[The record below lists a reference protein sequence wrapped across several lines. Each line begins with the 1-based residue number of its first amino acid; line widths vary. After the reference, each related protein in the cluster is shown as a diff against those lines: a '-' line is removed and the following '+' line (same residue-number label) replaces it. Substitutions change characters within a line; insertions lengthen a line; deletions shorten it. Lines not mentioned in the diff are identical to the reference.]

1 MKKEWKYIALLAG
14 IFGIL
19 VVVELNKPKPIDWR
33 PTFSKKDK
41 IPYGNYVLGDMITD
55 IFGLGNF
62 SSTNKTIYETIGQ
75 KTDITSYITKEE
87 QPVQASYIFI
97 NEQFSPDKLD
107 TETLLQF
114 VANGNNV
121 FVAANHFQGT
131 FADTL
136 KIKTNDYLFS
146 ELHANDS
153 ALTMKLDSLSL
164 NFVNPVLK
172 KEKNY
177 GYKNGTIP
185 YFFSSFDSSTAVILG
200 VTSKYKPTYIKLSF
214 GQGNI
219 YLSSTPIAFTNY
231 NMLFQNNA
239 EYVGGA
245 FSYLP
250 VGNVI
255 WDEYYKVGRGEEET
269 PLRFI
274 LSKTAL
280 AWAYGITIVSLFCY
294 ILFEAK
300 RRQRIIP
307 IVAPPQNA
315 TLEFVDTI
323 GRLYYQYGD
332 HKNLAHKKITYFLE
346 SVRSRFY
353 LKTNMLDEEFVKKL
367 SEKSNIEK
375 EQVKMLISLIR
386 KINESDSVTEE
397 ALIRLSDMIDR
408 FNRIDE
414 IKERK

>member
-14 IFGIL
+14 VFIIL
-19 VVVELNKPKPIDWR
+19 VLVEVNKPKPVDWT
-33 PTFSKKDK
+33 PSFSKADK
-41 IPYGNYVLGDMITD
+41 IPYGNYVLADMIKD
-55 IFGLGNF
+55 IFGQG
-62 SSTNKTIYETIGQ
+62 SSISFTNKTIYETLDQ
-75 KTDITSYITKEE
+75 DTSIRN
-87 QPVQASYIFI
+87 YIFI
-97 NEQFSPDKLD
+97 NEDFKPDKLD

-121 FVAANHFQGT
+121 FVAANQFGGS

-136 KIKTNDYLFS
+136 KIKTKDYLFYA
-146 ELHANDS
+146 LHENDS
-153 ALTMKLDSLSL
+153 ALSMKMDSLSL
-164 NFVNPVLK
+164 NFVNPALK
-172 KEKNY
+172 KTKNY
-177 GYKNGTIP
+177 GYKNGIIP

-200 VTSKYKPTYIKLSF
+200 ITNKNLPTYIRLSY
-214 GQGNI
+214 GLGNI
-219 YLSSTPIAFTNY
+219 YLSSTPYAFTNNYILLY
-231 NMLFQNNA
+231 NNS
-239 EYVGGA
+239 EYISGA
-245 FSYLP
+245 LSYLP
-250 VGNVI
+250 EGNVM
-255 WDEYYKVGRGEEET
+255 WDEYYKAGRGERET

-280 AWAYGITIVSLFCY
+280 AWAYGITIISLLCY

-346 SVRSRFY
+346 SIRTRFY
-353 LKTNMLDEEFVKKL
+353 LKTNILDEEFVEKL
-367 SEKSNIEK
+367 SEKSNIDK
-375 EQVKMLISLIR
+375 VQVNMLVSLIK
-386 KINESDSVTEE
+386 KINESGSVTED

-408 FNRIDE
+408 FNQIE
-414 IKERK
+414 TTKK

>member
-1 MKKEWKYIALLAG
+1 MKKEWKYIALLSG
-14 IFGIL
+14 IFIVL
-19 VVVELNKPKPIDWR
+19 VLVELNKPKPVDWR
-33 PTFSKKDK
+33 HTFSKRDK
-41 IPYGNYVLGDMITD
+41 IPYGNYVLGEMIAD
-55 IFGLGNF
+55 IFGEGNV
-62 SSTNKTIYETIGQ
+62 SVSNKTIYETVGRNADSTNFIY
-75 KTDITSYITKEE
+75 TEE
-87 QPVQASYIFI
+87 QPGRANYIFI
-97 NEQFSPDKLD
+97 NDRFSPDKLD
-107 TETLLQF
+107 TEMLLQF
-114 VANGNNV
+114 VANGNSV
-121 FVAANHFQGT
+121 FVAAGRFQGT

-136 KIKTNDYLFS
+136 KIKTKDYLFS
-146 ELHANDS
+146 DS
-153 ALTMKLDSLSL
+153 LLSIKQDSLSL
-164 NFVNPVLK
+164 NFVNSALK
-172 KEKNY
+172 KKRDY

-185 YFFSSFDSSTAVILG
+185 YYFSSFDSSSATILG
-200 VTSKYKPTYIKLSF
+200 VNSKDKASLVRLDYGK
-214 GQGNI
+214 GNI
-219 YLSSTPIAFTNY
+219 YLSSTPLAFTNY

-239 EYVGGA
+239 EYISGA
-245 FSYLP
+245 LSYLP
-250 VGNVI
+250 KGKII

-274 LSKTAL
+274 LSRTAL

-353 LKTNMLDEEFVKKL
+353 LKTNLLDEEFVEKL
-367 SEKSNIEK
+367 SEKSNVEK

-386 KINESDSVTEE
+386 KINEAGSVTEE
-397 ALIRLSDMIDR
+397 MLIRLSDMIDG
-408 FNRIDE
+408 FNRVYMMNE
-414 IKERK
+414 NK

>member
-14 IFGIL
+14 IFIIL
-19 VVVELNKPKPIDWR
+19 VLVELNKPKPIDWR

-41 IPYGNYVLGDMITD
+41 IPYGNYVLADMISD
-55 IFGLGNF
+55 IFGPGNF
-62 SSTNKTIYETIGQ
+62 NATNKTIYETIGQ
-75 KTDITSYITKEE
+75 GADLNTLDYVYTGESTSKS
-87 QPVQASYIFI
+87 SYIFI
-97 NEQFSPDKLD
+97 DDQFSPDKLD
-107 TETLLQF
+107 TEKLLQF
-114 VANGNNV
+114 VATGNTV
-121 FVAANHFQGT
+121 FVAADNFRGH

-136 KIKTNDYLFS
+136 KIVTMDYLFS
-146 ELHANDS
+146 KMPSGDS
-153 ALTMKLDSLSL
+153 LFSKPDSLSL
-164 NFVNPVLK
+164 NFVNSGLEK
-172 KEKNY
+172 KSNY
-177 GYKNGTIP
+177 SYKNGTIP
-185 YFFSSFDSSTAVILG
+185 YFFSSFDSSSTVILG
-200 VTSKYKPTYIKLSF
+200 INSKNKPTYVRLKF

-219 YLSSTPIAFTNY
+219 YLCSTPLAFTNY

-239 EYVGGA
+239 EYISSA
-245 FSYLP
+245 LSYLP
-250 VGNVI
+250 VGRII

-274 LSKTAL
+274 LSRTAL
-280 AWAYGITIVSLFCY
+280 AWAYGITIISLFCY

-307 IVAPPQNA
+307 IVAPPQNT

-332 HKNLAHKKITYFLE
+332 HTNLAHKKITYFLE
-346 SVRSRFY
+346 SVRSRYY
-353 LKTNMLDEEFVKKL
+353 LKTNILDEEFVEKL

-386 KINESDSVTEE
+386 KINESGTVTED

-408 FNRIDE
+408 FNRNNST
-414 IKERK
+414 